1 MPVCRP
7 LPGSGLGS
15 DRSRARQNVGKEQ
28 IAADERRS
36 TLMKTRCLSAF
47 ICFHRRPINILFTA
61 SRQAIFRYLREA
73 VKQIAGSLLPSLA
86 YNHLEAQRYRV
97 TPCMYRQRYAGPAAR
112 F

>member
-15 DRSRARQNVGKEQ
+15 DRSRAPQNVGKEQ

-47 ICFHRRPINILFTA
+47 ICVHRRPINVLFTA

-73 VKQIAGSLLPSLA
+73 LKQIAGSLLPCLA
-86 YNHLEAQRYRV
+86 YNGCSPPPGTRSQELSNCWYRD
-97 TPCMYRQRYAGPAAR
+97 
-112 F
+112 FSL